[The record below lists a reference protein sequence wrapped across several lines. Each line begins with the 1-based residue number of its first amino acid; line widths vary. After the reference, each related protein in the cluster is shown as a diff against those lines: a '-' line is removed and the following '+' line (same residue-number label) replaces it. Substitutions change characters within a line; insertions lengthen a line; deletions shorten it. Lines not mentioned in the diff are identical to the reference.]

1 MIHFPYRL
9 RILVQV
15 HSIWSHFMR
24 TSVFRW
30 QFVFAG
36 CSARQ
41 RRPSPSNRVWGS
53 RNHGKMA
60 LTALTTSSASF
71 LSAVTF
77 NRLQVAWWENNKIW
91 EIHQPFVVR
100 CVHETYDSCE
110 ETCFLNVEEW
120 SKLYCH
126 DMETF
131 LLKTLSSLANQ
142 TFWYLRDAGIC
153 WTKSRNSNGC
163 LRTDR
168 KIEDRDVLGCVDSQE
183 LQLEFHNSFQAPWQ
197 HALLIQENLRYPVS
211 QEGCGSCDMVWGCKG
226 ISCGRSTICTGAQC
240 ILDGRMENN
249 ELMNAIRKWS
259 WEEHL
264 ISTLR
269 CRIPICKLWNP
280 TRLRSLVCPCLFDQ
294 LDRSW

>member
-1 MIHFPYRL
+1 MIHNIHYFFNYILYDYMIHFPYRL

-77 NRLQVAWWENNKIW
+77 NRLQVAWWENKKIW

-100 CVHETYDSCE
+100 CVHKHMTP
-110 ETCFLNVEEW
+110 VR
-120 SKLYCH
+120 KLV
-126 DMETF
+126 
-131 LLKTLSSLANQ
+131 
-142 TFWYLRDAGIC
+142 FW
-153 WTKSRNSNGC
+153 TSNSGQNFIAMIW
-163 LRTDR
+163 RR
-168 KIEDRDVLGCVDSQE
+168 
-183 LQLEFHNSFQAPWQ
+183 SFWKRFRP
-197 HALLIQENLRYPVS
+197 
-211 QEGCGSCDMVWGCKG
+211 
-226 ISCGRSTICTGAQC
+226 
-240 ILDGRMENN
+240 
-249 ELMNAIRKWS
+249 
-259 WEEHL
+259 
-264 ISTLR
+264 
-269 CRIPICKLWNP
+269 
-280 TRLRSLVCPCLFDQ
+280 
-294 LDRSW
+294 